1 MGVAIPIGFDW
12 DKAAYAASAEI
23 KALFS
28 RTGREI
34 SDEYSKLGSK
44 MLSAFDG
51 SGFAQQQAVMRAE
64 MARTAATELE
74 SARQVQ
80 RAYDEVYAAR
90 LRANEMVTKYGA
102 GSSQAASSVGRL
114 ADAEAIATREAKS
127 HAEATAASSAAH
139 DKLDNSLTTTAGSTA
154 VLSKAFNSL
163 GLAATAGLGIVAAT
177 SVRAAGDFEASGQ
190 KLVSAADMSADQVK
204 ILQDGIL
211 KLAGTNTYSANEM
224 SKASFELVKM
234 GEKYR
239 DGAAALNVMKVAG
252 QLSAIE
258 GADLNEVIK
267 GLTISMNDYNTPV
280 ERAADVATKLKVAV
294 GDSGVTLQAFSGS
307 LHSVEPIA
315 SGFHIQLEDV
325 YAALARY
332 TRTGTSADQATENL
346 RNSMNS
352 LKDVQSPAAAEMRK
366 FGIDA
371 DDVSL
376 KLKSVQEGGRGYI
389 GTIQYLSDT
398 VLEKF
403 HGQSQIATDDIIHNA
418 TALENAKR
426 AVGEMPPALQGMAE
440 KVLDGTM
447 TLKEFRSEL
456 KGLNPEQAKLIQ
468 GFTQDVGHIDEFS
481 KQFKNGRST
490 IEDFAEAMKR
500 ITGTVAGQSVAEAL
514 FGDPERAAGTMAELN
529 KLMKEAADPDGNIPG
544 AAEAQKTFNAEVK
557 NTKESLG
564 ALGIEMGN
572 QLLPDLKALADGLRT
587 AAHFLSEHK
596 DIAHAL
602 IDTMEQLSLAWVGWK
617 LYSSD
622 AAQAIKR
629 HFFDIGASATE
640 TAATEKVESMAAA
653 NAQVA
658 DQKRVLTSAQEANTM
673 LGTGRAEAARAGALA
688 VEEAS
693 LAEAASQDKVIAAA
707 ERADGKLSGILGK
720 LKGIGSLA
728 GMVLTPALLDKIGDD
743 PTGGALDSVAG
754 ASWLAGPEVA
764 IPVTAAVAGVDS
776 VNKKIG
782 DDDAKIAAYRDELAQ
797 HPDQKAEL
805 DKKYFGDS
813 KGAQQARNQK
823 TQEFNQNPGSSGDM
837 VNEQALALL
846 AQSGNQD
853 AINELQ
859 RRADSGD
866 QAARNSLKTIPG
878 HVDGGPIHGSG
889 PKGKDSVLMWGAP
902 GEHVLTA
909 PEVDK
914 LGGHGAVH
922 ALRSAIRGYEGGGAV
937 GADDF
942 KAYAQGVS
950 GHTYTWGGP
959 ASFDSDCSGTQS
971 ALANY
976 LTGSSGRFTT
986 QSEAQALAARGFH
999 TGDPPPGVAA
1009 YWIGWRN
1016 GGPGGGHTAGTIVDP
1031 HGGNVN
1037 IEMGGKAGNGQYGG
1051 GAAGAAGFSSRA
1063 WIALGGGEDP
1073 SKGDSTNASGGAG
1086 GGGGA
1091 SLGGGK
1097 SAGGGSAGGIG
1108 GIGGGGGGGMWSS
1121 LASTLTEFLLQ
1132 EALGNPMGQMAAQGL
1147 GGSGGGRNG
1156 NTMTR
1161 YQNSLLRAAEK
1172 QEKANESVEKLQ
1184 QRQDDVAKEL
1194 KIAQEHLA
1202 EVKANPKA
1210 KGSTLDNA
1218 QLHVDKLKREQSSI
1232 AGKLAAGPIS
1242 GPGPLGKD
1250 SRLAPVA
1257 PGEYVLTSDQVGAMG
1272 GPQGVQNWLHGSMKG
1287 YADGGPVTDDNS
1299 DGYQSRPASSSEGG
1313 SGGVD
1318 VGGGSLGMAESAGA
1332 MAINALAPGAGE
1344 GAQVGMQEANR
1355 AAKYGAS
1362 LAGIAVQGL
1371 FETFALN
1378 DSVIGDPSKSWIGRL
1393 AGAAAGTHPTS
1404 KNSAGMTQQPQSK
1417 PKDDPQ
1423 PKPDGDAQQGPTNGV
1438 NIEQMHVHNGDGEAV
1453 ARDIN
1458 RQTQQYAL
1466 NTR

>member
-1 MGVAIPIGFDW
+1 MGVAIPLGFDW

-23 KALFS
+23 KTLFM

-51 SGFAQQQAVMRAE
+51 SGFAQQQAAMRAE
-64 MARTAATELE
+64 MARTAAAELE

-80 RAYDEVYAAR
+80 RAYDDVYAAR
-90 LRANEMVTKYGA
+90 LRANEMVTKYGV
-102 GSSQAASSVGRL
+102 GSSQAAASVGRL
-114 ADAEAIATREAKS
+114 ADAEAVATREAKS
-127 HAEATAASSAAH
+127 HAEAVAASSAAH
-139 DKLDNSLTTTAGSTA
+139 DKLDSSLATTAGSAA
-154 VLSKAFNSL
+154 VLSKSFNTL
-163 GLAATAGLGIVAAT
+163 GLAATAGLGIVGAT
-177 SVRAAGDFEASGQ
+177 SVKAAGDFEASGQ

-224 SKASFELVKM
+224 SNASFELVKM

-239 DGAAALNVMKVAG
+239 DGAGALNVMKVAT
-252 QLSAIE
+252 QLAAIE
-258 GADLNEVIK
+258 GADLGEVIK

-352 LKDVQSPAAAEMRK
+352 LKDVQSPAAQEMRK

-371 DDVSL
+371 DDVAL

-389 GTIQYLSDT
+389 GTIQYLSDA

-403 HGQSQIATDDIIHNA
+403 HGQSQIATDDIVHNA

-426 AVGEMPPALQGMAE
+426 AVGELDGPLQAMAQR
-440 KVLDGTM
+440 VLDGSL
-447 TLKEFRSEL
+447 TLGEFRKEA
-456 KGLNPEQAKLIQ
+456 KALNPEQYKLIQ
-468 GFTQDVGHIDEFS
+468 GFISNAQHIDEFS

-490 IEDFAEAMKR
+490 IEDFSEAMKR

-514 FGDPERAAGTMAELN
+514 FGDPERAAGTMAELD

-544 AAEAQKTFNAEVK
+544 AREAMETFNANVK

-572 QLLPDLKALADGLRT
+572 QLLPDLKTLADGLRT
-587 AAHFLSEHK
+587 AAHFMSEHQGL
-596 DIAHAL
+596 AHTL
-602 IDTMEQLSLAWVGWK
+602 IDVMEQLSLAWVGWK

-622 AAQAIKR
+622 AAQAIKK
-629 HFFDIGASATE
+629 HFFDVGVSATE

-658 DQKRVLTSAQEANTM
+658 DQQRVVTSAQEANAA
-673 LGTGRAEAARAGALA
+673 LGAGRAGAARAGALA

-693 LAEAASQDKVIAAA
+693 VAEAAAQDKVIAAA
-707 ERADGKLSGILGK
+707 ERADGKLSDILGK

-728 GMVLTPALLDKIGDD
+728 GMVLTPALLDKVGDD
-743 PTGGALDSVAG
+743 PTGGVLDTAAG
-754 ASWLAGPEVA
+754 ASWLAGPEVG
-764 IPVTAAVAGVDS
+764 IPVTAAVGGVDWA
-776 VNKKIG
+776 NKKIQG
-782 DDDAKIAAYRDELAQ
+782 DDAKNAQYRDELAQ

-813 KGAQQARNQK
+813 ASATQARRQN
-823 TQEFNQNPGSSGDM
+823 TQQFNQNAGDSNSV
-837 VNEQALALL
+837 VNEQVLAML

-853 AINELQ
+853 AIAELQ

-866 QAARNSLKTIPG
+866 QAARNSLNTIPG
-878 HVDGGPIHGSG
+878 HVDGGPIHGPG

-937 GADDF
+937 GVDDV
-942 KAYAQGVS
+942 KAFAQGVG
-950 GHTYTWGGP
+950 GHGYTWGGGNGDT
-959 ASFDSDCSGTQS
+959 FDTDCSGAQSTVANFISGAKGRFATLSEES
-971 ALANY
+971 ALM
-976 LTGSSGRFTT
+976 S
-986 QSEAQALAARGFH
+986 RGFH
-999 TGDPPPGVAA
+999 MGDPPPGVAA
-1009 YWIGWRN
+1009 YWVGWRN

-1031 HGGNVN
+1031 NGGNVN
-1037 IEMGGKAGNGQYGG
+1037 VEMGGKAGNGQYGG
-1051 GAAGAAGFSSRA
+1051 NAAGASGFPNRA
-1063 WIALGGGEDP
+1063 WIALGGGDDP
-1073 SKGDSTNASGGAG
+1073 SKGNSSNVLGGGGGGSLGMGGAGLGSAG
-1086 GGGGA
+1086 GGGI
-1091 SLGGGK
+1091 
-1097 SAGGGSAGGIG
+1097 GS
-1108 GIGGGGGGGMWSS
+1108 GGGGGGGMWSS

-1132 EALGNPMGQMAAQGL
+1132 LAMGNPMGQMAAL
-1147 GGSGGGRNG
+1147 GIGGPGGARNG
-1156 NTMTR
+1156 NHMTR
-1161 YQNSLLRAAEK
+1161 YQNSLLRAAER
-1172 QEKANESVEKLQ
+1172 QEKANESIEKLQ

-1194 KIAQEHLA
+1194 KIAEEHLA
-1202 EVKANPKA
+1202 EVKANPKS
-1210 KGSTLDNA
+1210 KESTRDGA
-1218 QLHVDKLKREQSSI
+1218 QLRVDKLKHEQSSI

-1250 SRLAPVA
+1250 SQLAPVA
-1257 PGEYVLTSDQVGAMG
+1257 PGEFVLTADQVGAMG
-1272 GPQGVQNWLHGSMKG
+1272 GPQGVQNWLSGSMKG
-1287 YADGGPVTDDNS
+1287 YEDGGAVG
-1299 DGYQSRPASSSEGG
+1299 DGYQSRQASSGQGG

-1344 GAQVGMQEANR
+1344 GAQIGMQEANR

-1362 LAGIAVQGL
+1362 LAGIGIQGL

-1393 AGAAAGTHPTS
+1393 AGGLAGTHPTS
-1404 KNSAGMTQQPQSK
+1404 QNSAGMTQQPQQ
-1417 PKDDPQ
+1417 PKDKQ
-1423 PKPDGDAQQGPTNGV
+1423 PDKSDQGSLDRGPSIGV
-1438 NIEQMHVHNGDGEAV
+1438 NIEQLHAPNGDGEAI
-1453 ARDIN
+1453 AREIN
-1458 RQTQQYAL
+1458 RQTQQYAM

>member
-1 MGVAIPIGFDW
+1 MGVAIPLGFDW

-23 KALFS
+23 KTLFM

-34 SDEYSKLGSK
+34 SNEYSRLGTK
-44 MLSAFDG
+44 MFSAFDG
-51 SGFAQQQAVMRAE
+51 SGFAQQQAAMRAE
-64 MARTAATELE
+64 MARTAAVELE
-74 SARQVQ
+74 SARTMQ

-90 LRANEMVTKYGA
+90 LRANEAVTKYGA
-102 GSSQAASSVGRL
+102 GSSQAAAAVGAL
-114 ADAEAIATREAKS
+114 ADREAVATREAKA
-127 HAEATAASSAAH
+127 HAEAVAASSAAH
-139 DKLDNSLTTTAGSTA
+139 DKLDNSLTTTAGSAA
-154 VLSKAFNSL
+154 VLSKSFDSL
-163 GLAATAGLGIVAAT
+163 GLAATAGLGIIGAT
-177 SVRAAGDFEASGQ
+177 SVKAAGDFEASGQ
-190 KLVSAADMSADQVK
+190 KLVSAADMSAEQVK
-204 ILQDGIL
+204 ILQDGLL

-224 SKASFELVKM
+224 SNASFELVKM

-239 DGAAALNVMKVAG
+239 DGAGALNVMKVAT
-252 QLSAIE
+252 QLAAIE
-258 GADLNEVIK
+258 GADLGEVIK

-280 ERAADVATKLKVAV
+280 DRAADVATKLKVAV
-294 GDSGVTLQAFSGS
+294 GDSGVTLQAFSGA

-352 LKDVQSPAAAEMRK
+352 LKDVQSPAAQEMRK

-371 DDVSL
+371 DDVAL

-426 AVGEMPPALQGMAE
+426 AVGELDGPLQSMAQR
-440 KVLDGTM
+440 VLDGSL
-447 TLKEFRSEL
+447 TLGEFRKEA
-456 KGLNPEQAKLIQ
+456 KALNPEQAKLIQ
-468 GFTQDVGHIDEFS
+468 GFISNAQHIDEFS

-490 IEDFAEAMKR
+490 IEDFSEAMKR

-529 KLMKEAADPDGNIPG
+529 KLMHESADPNGDIPG

-564 ALGIEMGN
+564 ALGIELGN
-572 QLLPDLKALADGLRT
+572 ELLPDLKSLADGLRT
-587 AAHFLSEHK
+587 GAHFLSEHK
-596 DIAHAL
+596 DIAHGL
-602 IDTMEQLSLAWVGWK
+602 IDVMEQLSLAWVGWK

-629 HFFDIGASATE
+629 HFFDIGVSATE
-640 TAATEKVESMAAA
+640 TATIEKAESLAAS

-658 DQKRVLTSAQEANTM
+658 DQKRVMTSAQEANTM
-673 LGTGRAEAARAGALA
+673 LGTGRAEAARAGAVA

-693 LAEAASQDKVIAAA
+693 VAEAAAQDKVIAAA
-707 ERADGKLSGILGK
+707 GRADGALSGILGK

-728 GMVLTPALLDKIGDD
+728 GMVLTPALLDKVGED
-743 PTGGALDSVAG
+743 PTGGVIDSAAG
-754 ASWLAGPEVA
+754 AAWLAGPEAGIPATIGAGIIDTVA
-764 IPVTAAVAGVDS
+764 
-776 VNKKIG
+776 
-782 DDDAKIAAYRDELAQ
+782 DAKKHNDNGDWNRE
-797 HPDQKAEL
+797 AE
-805 DKKYFGDS
+805 
-813 KGAQQARNQK
+813 AEQARRQ
-823 TQEFNQNPGSSGDM
+823 QDLDRQN
-837 VNEQALALL
+837 
-846 AQSGNQD
+846 AQVRAPAGAAGIDQQTRLPNVQQQPSLQD
-853 AINELQ
+853 RL
-859 RRADSGD
+859 RARGV
-866 QAARNSLKTIPG
+866 TIGPNGEIIGPDGQPLTG
-878 HVDGGPIHGSG
+878 HAGGGPIHGSG

-909 PEVDK
+909 HEVDK

-937 GADDF
+937 GVDDV
-942 KAYAQGVS
+942 KAFTQGVG
-950 GHTYTWGGP
+950 GHGYVWGGGNGDT
-959 ASFDSDCSGTQS
+959 FDTDCSGAQSTVANFITGAKGRFATLSEES
-971 ALANY
+971 ALM
-976 LTGSSGRFTT
+976 S
-986 QSEAQALAARGFH
+986 RGFH
-999 TGDPPPGVAA
+999 MGDPPPGVAA

-1031 HGGNVN
+1031 NGGNVN
-1037 IEMGGKAGNGQYGG
+1037 VEMGGKAGNGQYGG
-1051 GAAGAAGFSSRA
+1051 NAAGAAGFPNRA
-1063 WIALGGGEDP
+1063 WIALGGGDDP
-1073 SKGDSTNASGGAG
+1073 SKGNSSNVLGGAG
-1086 GGGGA
+1086 GG
-1091 SLGGGK
+1091 SLGM
-1097 SAGGGSAGGIG
+1097 GGGGLGSSGGGGIG
-1108 GIGGGGGGGMWSS
+1108 SGGGGGGMWSA

-1132 EALGNPMGQMAAQGL
+1132 LAMGNPMGQMAALSL
-1147 GGSGGGRNG
+1147 GGPGGARNG

-1161 YQNSLLRAAEK
+1161 YQNSLLRAAER
-1172 QEKANESVEKLQ
+1172 QEKANESIEKLQ

-1194 KIAQEHLA
+1194 KIAEEHLA
-1202 EVKANPKA
+1202 EVKANPKS
-1210 KGSTLDNA
+1210 KESTRDNA
-1218 QLHVDKLKREQSSI
+1218 QLRVDKLKREQSSI

-1250 SRLAPVA
+1250 SQLAPVA
-1257 PGEYVLTSDQVGAMG
+1257 PGEFVLTADQVGAMG
-1272 GPQGVQNWLHGSMKG
+1272 GPQGVQNWLSGSMKG
-1287 YADGGPVTDDNS
+1287 YEDGGPVG
-1299 DGYQSRPASSSEGG
+1299 DGYQSRQASSGQGG

-1344 GAQVGMQEANR
+1344 GAQIGMQEANR
-1355 AAKYGAS
+1355 AAKYGAG

-1393 AGAAAGTHPTS
+1393 AGGLAGTHPTS
-1404 KNSAGMTQQPQSK
+1404 KNSAGMTQQPQQ
-1417 PKDDPQ
+1417 PKDKQ
-1423 PKPDGDAQQGPTNGV
+1423 PEKPDQNGEDRGPTNGV
-1438 NIEQMHVHNGDGEAV
+1438 NIEHMSVHNGDGEAV

-1458 RQTQQYAL
+1458 RQTQQYAM